1 MILLTVD
8 EIINIHSKLIAK
20 TGGIDGLRDKGLL
33 ESAVFS
39 ALGGFGDEE
48 VYPSAQEKASRLM
61 YSIINNHAFIDGNKR
76 IGVVVMLSTLRLNG
90 LELKYTQKEL
100 IELGLN
106 TAGGKADY
114 DHILDFIKSHQ
125 INTNL

>member
-33 ESAVFS
+33 ESDVFS

-48 VYPSAQEKASRLM
+48 VYPSTQEKASRLM

-90 LELKYTQKEL
+90 VELKYTQEEL

-106 TAGGKADY
+106 TASGKVDY

>member
-8 EIINIHSKLIAK
+8 EIIYLHSKLVAR

-48 VYPSAQEKASRLM
+48 AYPSVEEKAARLM

-76 IGVVVMLSTLRLNG
+76 IGVIVMLITLRLNE
-90 LELKYTQKEL
+90 LELKYTQAEL
-100 IELGLN
+100 VELGLE
-106 TAGGKADY
+106 TASGNADY
-114 DHILDFIKSHQ
+114 NHILNFIKSHL
-125 INTNL
+125 TNP